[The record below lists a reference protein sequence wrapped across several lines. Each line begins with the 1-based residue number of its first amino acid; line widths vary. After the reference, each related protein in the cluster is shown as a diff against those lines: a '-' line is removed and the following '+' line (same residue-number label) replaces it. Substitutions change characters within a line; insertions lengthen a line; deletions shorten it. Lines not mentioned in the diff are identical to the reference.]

1 MSQGTLLGTFTD
13 GKQAARAIAH
23 LRQAGFEILEVR
35 GPVPDPAVEAA
46 LATARSPVR
55 RYALAGGVLGCAS
68 GFALTSWTA
77 SQWGLIVG
85 GKPVVALVPF
95 AVIAFELTILFGALA
110 TLLGMLVHAR
120 LPRFQVGPACDSA
133 FTTDRF
139 GVLVRSAEDRMAPA
153 KAVLRQAGAE
163 EIQPI
168 HGNTKP
174 TTDN

>member
-1 MSQGTLLGTFTD
+1 
-13 GKQAARAIAH
+13 
-23 LRQAGFEILEVR
+23 
-35 GPVPDPAVEAA
+35 
-46 LATARSPVR
+46 
-55 RYALAGGVLGCAS
+55 VLGCAG

-120 LPRFQVGPACDSA
+120 LPSFRVEPVHDPAFS
-133 FTTDRF
+133 TDRF
-139 GVLVRSAEDRMAPA
+139 GVLVRSAEDR
-153 KAVLRQAGAE
+153 KAAVESALRQAGAE
-163 EIQPI
+163 EIRRVSP
-168 HGNTKP
+168 NEKP